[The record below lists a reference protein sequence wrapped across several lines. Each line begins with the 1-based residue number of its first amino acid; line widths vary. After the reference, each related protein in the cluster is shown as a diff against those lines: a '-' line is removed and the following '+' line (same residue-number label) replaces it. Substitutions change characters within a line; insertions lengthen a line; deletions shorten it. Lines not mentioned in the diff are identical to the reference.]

1 MFYPLGCFNPL
12 EKTIKNMTST
22 NLKSYLEKLESII
35 NLDHVEESK
44 DLQKKAFALQPV
56 DHIPTVI
63 NYALPDDEWP
73 IFNFEEIFHDQEK
86 MLLHEL
92 RQVYLG
98 AKLQDDRLY
107 GIRANYGT
115 GIIASMFGSPVH
127 TFEDSLPVGTA
138 IPRQE
143 IEKILSDGIPGKNS
157 GLMGKVWDTVAYF
170 RETLL
175 PYPKLSQAI
184 GSQCFDIQGPF
195 DNASIIWG
203 SDIYLALLDEPEKVS
218 QLMDIISET
227 IITMVQ
233 ELRRIDG
240 RSLEEH
246 DGAWNFLGGVC
257 VRNDSSVNLS
267 GEHYEKLVKPFD
279 EKIISN
285 WGGWIHFC
293 GRAHQWWKRQ
303 LDIPGLKGINP
314 YQGEFYDLYE
324 MFEICETAR
333 IPIIQ
338 WTTPVDERCRERIR
352 TGFSRII
359 QARDFDHA
367 RRIKDQLYRTG
378 HADPIKI

>member
-1 MFYPLGCFNPL
+1 MKRIG
-12 EKTIKNMTST
+12 IKH
-22 NLKSYLEKLESII
+22 YLEKLESII
-35 NLDHVEESK
+35 DINHIEATK
-44 DLQKKAFALQPV
+44 NLQKKAFTFQLV

-63 NYALPDDEWP
+63 NYTIPVAEWP
-73 IFNFEEIFHDQEK
+73 VFNFEEIFHDQEK

-115 GIIASMFGSPVH
+115 GIIASMFGCPTH
-127 TFEDSLPVGTA
+127 TFKDSLPIGTA
-138 IPRQE
+138 IPLE
-143 IEKILSDGIPGKNS
+143 NINKILTNGVPDKNS
-157 GLMGKVWDTVAYF
+157 GLMCKVWDTVAYF
-170 RETLL
+170 REMLR

-203 SDIYLALLDEPEKVS
+203 SEIYLAILDEPEKIS
-218 QLMDIISET
+218 RLMDIISDT
-227 IITMVQ
+227 IILMVQ

-240 RSLEEH
+240 FPLDEH

-267 GEHYEKLVKPFD
+267 GEHYETLVKPFD
-279 EKIISN
+279 EKIISE

-293 GRAHQWWKRQ
+293 GKAHQWWKRQ
-303 LDIPGLKGINP
+303 LDIAGLKGINP

-324 MFEICETAR
+324 MFETCEAAR
-333 IPIIQ
+333 IPIVQ
-338 WTTPVDERCRERIR
+338 WTTPVDERCRERIK
-352 TGFSRII
+352 TGFSRIL
-359 QARDFDHA
+359 QVDDFDMA
-367 RRIKDQLYRTG
+367 QRVRDRLNKTG
-378 HADPIKI
+378 HGD

>member
-1 MFYPLGCFNPL
+1 MNP
-12 EKTIKNMTST
+12 K
-22 NLKSYLEKLESII
+22 NLKHYLEQLESII
-35 NLDHVEESK
+35 DLDHVEVTK
-44 DLQKKAFALQPV
+44 KLQRLAFAFQSV

-63 NYALPDDEWP
+63 NYPIPDEEWP
-73 IFNFEEIFHDQEK
+73 AFNFEEIFHDQEK

-115 GIIASMFGSPVH
+115 GIIASMFGCPVH
-127 TFEDSLPVGTA
+127 TFEDSLPIGTA
-138 IPRQE
+138 VPKYK
-143 IEKILSDGIPGKNS
+143 IEKILNSGIPDKNS
-157 GLMGKVWDTVAYF
+157 GLMRKVWDTVAYF
-170 RETLL
+170 RETLH
-175 PYPKLSQAI
+175 PYPKLSQTI

-203 SDIYLALLDEPEKVS
+203 SDIYLAMLDEPEKICR
-218 QLMDIISET
+218 LMDIISDT
-227 IITMVQ
+227 IILMVQ
-233 ELRRIDG
+233 ELRRTDG
-240 RSLEEH
+240 FPLDEH

-267 GEHYEKLVKPFD
+267 GEHYETLVKPFD
-279 EKIISN
+279 EKIISE

-293 GRAHQWWKRQ
+293 GKAHQWWKRQ
-303 LDIPGLKGINP
+303 LDIAGLKGINP

-324 MFEICETAR
+324 MFEICEAAR
-333 IPIIQ
+333 ISIIQ

-367 RRIKDQLYRTG
+367 RRIKDQLYETG
-378 HADPIKI
+378 HADIVEVEILAKAPSLRKG